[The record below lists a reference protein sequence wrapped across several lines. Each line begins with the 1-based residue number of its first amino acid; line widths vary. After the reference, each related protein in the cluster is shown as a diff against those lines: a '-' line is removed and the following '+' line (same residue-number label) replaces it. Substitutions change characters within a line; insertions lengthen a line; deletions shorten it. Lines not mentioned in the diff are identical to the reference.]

1 VNTLKLIGL
10 IAALM
15 LSAALACSAAMLA
28 TSIFAGMM
36 PPTPSDIL
44 TVALESGGLLTV
56 IFWLRSRLR
65 AAYARS
71 R

>member
-1 VNTLKLIGL
+1 MGTLKLIGL

-28 TSIFAGMM
+28 SSLLTGAML
-36 PPTPSDIL
+36 PSPSEIL
-44 TVALESGGLLTV
+44 TVTAEAGVLVGLLV
-56 IFWLRSRLR
+56 WLRTVLR
-65 AAYARS
+65 TAYARS

>member
-1 VNTLKLIGL
+1 MSSFKLLGL

-28 TSIFAGMM
+28 SSVVTGAM
-36 PPTPSDIL
+36 PPTPADIF
-44 TVALESGGLLTV
+44 TVTAEAGVLLGLLV
-56 IFWLRSRLR
+56 WLGSTLR
-65 AAYARS
+65 GVHARG